1 MAETWDREFFD
12 IRDTEQPAVSVS
24 VIEADANGVRDVGQ
38 AAESPQTVGEYMA
51 SLPVVQPEV
60 QEVPGVKFSEQEQP
74 GPVDVFAMQ
83 SETPDFTASTDV
95 DMTGYEWP
103 EAVTPEVPSDTMSL
117 PKAGVELP
125 RRLQLR
131 QEQQRR
137 QAARAN
143 IRQLSKTDPRGGA
156 EAASAE
162 RIERHRRQEWD
173 DTLPF
178 PEPQGI
184 AAEVAEGPGGEPQVE
199 PDTEQ
204 QRELVRVASRTR
216 TPSELGSSDPWN
228 MQMPFGGG
236 GDEVTA
242 ILRDML
248 TELKN
253 LVSKLDLDSRWGV

>member
-83 SETPDFTASTDV
+83 SETPGFTASTDV
-95 DMTGYEWP
+95 DMTGYDWP
-103 EAVTPEVPSDTMSL
+103 ESVTPEVPSDTMSL

-137 QAARAN
+137 QEARAN
-143 IRQLSKTDPRGGA
+143 IRQLAKTDPRA
-156 EAASAE
+156 ATEAANAE
-162 RIERHRRQEWD
+162 RLERHRRGEWEDTFPEFEQQQEAAESAEQPEPTQQD
-173 DTLPF
+173 PDKQRKLQAIAKTTVTPPTLPR
-178 PEPQGI
+178 
-184 AAEVAEGPGGEPQVE
+184 AGE
-199 PDTEQ
+199 
-204 QRELVRVASRTR
+204 
-216 TPSELGSSDPWN
+216 WN
-228 MQMPFGGG
+228 FQMPFGGA
-236 GDEVTA
+236 DDAVTVLREILAA
-242 ILRDML
+242 IQ
-248 TELKN
+248 ELARKMDPN
-253 LVSKLDLDSRWGV
+253 ARWGV